1 VQIRITHGNTNQP
14 TEIINVITPTGDN
27 GWKYTDVDGDRIA
40 VFTSD
45 INGTP
50 GVYFRTD
57 PNGASIPLADLDAFI
72 DVIRETAKRAAEAIT
87 GA

>member
-1 VQIRITHGNTNQP
+1 MQITVTHDDPNKP
-14 TEIINVITPTGDN
+14 TEIIAALTPTGDT

-57 PNGASIPLADLDAFI
+57 PNGCSIPVADLEALI
-72 DVIRETAKRAAEAIT
+72 EAIRVTAKRAATALE
-87 GA
+87 G